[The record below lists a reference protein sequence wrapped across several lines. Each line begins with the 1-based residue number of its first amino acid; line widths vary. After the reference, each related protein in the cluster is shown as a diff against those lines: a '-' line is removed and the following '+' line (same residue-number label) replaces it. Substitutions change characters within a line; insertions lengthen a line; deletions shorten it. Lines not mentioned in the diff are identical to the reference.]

1 MSFGAFSIEDLV
13 EEFQKAVALE
23 RKKQDENCYMTTK
36 QVEQMLHVNRT
47 TLWRWEK
54 DKYLCPVRIG
64 RRVLYRRESVI
75 AKIQDR
81 EERV

>member
-1 MSFGAFSIEDLV
+1 MMSINDFISEFENAVKAERQRQ
-13 EEFQKAVALE
+13 EENEF
-23 RKKQDENCYMTTK
+23 MTRK
-36 QVEQMLHVNRT
+36 QVEEMLHVNRT